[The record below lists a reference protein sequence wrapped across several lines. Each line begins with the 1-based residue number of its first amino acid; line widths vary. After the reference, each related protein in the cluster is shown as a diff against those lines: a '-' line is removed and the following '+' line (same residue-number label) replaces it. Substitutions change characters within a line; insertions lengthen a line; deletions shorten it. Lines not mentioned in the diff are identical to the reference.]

1 MNRQGSVSV
10 FIFTFQMRL
19 VARATSALAIQL
31 LSKRCHSTA
40 QIANT
45 ISNDKGRLRLHE
57 EKYCDDLS
65 TPFKQ
70 PYRGIL
76 ETLSKKTESEFRNSH
91 MMVSQTQAK
100 LLHQLVAILRP
111 QRILE
116 IGGFTGYSAIAMG
129 SALMAKAKLLSLE
142 LDPKHIKIAEKY
154 VNIAQLQDKIQFR
167 QGPAIDRYY
176 YMINFFLCKT
186 FTD

>member
-1 MNRQGSVSV
+1 
-10 FIFTFQMRL
+10 MRL
-19 VARATSALAIQL
+19 IARATSAITIQL

-45 ISNDKGRLRLHE
+45 ISNGKGRLRLQE
-57 EKYCDDLS
+57 EKYCNELS

-70 PYRGIL
+70 PYQGIL
-76 ETLSKKTESEFRNSH
+76 DTLAKKTESEFRNPH

-129 SALMAKAKLLSLE
+129 SALTAKAKLLSLE
-142 LDPKHIKIAEKY
+142 LDPKHIEIAERY
-154 VNIAQLQDKIQFR
+154 VNIAQLQDKIQFM
-167 QGPAIDRYY
+167 QGTANDRYY
-176 YMINFFLCKT
+176 YTIKCFF
-186 FTD
+186 